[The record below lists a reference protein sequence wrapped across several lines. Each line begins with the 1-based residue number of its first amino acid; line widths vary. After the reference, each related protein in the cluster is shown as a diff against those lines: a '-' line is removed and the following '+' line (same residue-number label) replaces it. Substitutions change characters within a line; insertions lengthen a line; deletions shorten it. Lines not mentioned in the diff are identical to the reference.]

1 LNQPSS
7 VQSREFFLLDPDNE
21 PFVTGASSRLP
32 IGGRGCILL
41 FMSIFV
47 LAGLLIAGD
56 IARQWLH
63 FAMLSTDY
71 AETQGQVIGRRIE
84 SDEGATYY
92 VTYRFVAGDRTHA
105 VEEVVEKTTYH
116 SVEEGQSLT
125 VRYARR
131 SPTIATI
138 EPGRIG
144 GLLALTGFCL
154 VWNGLVFAISWLL
167 AREVH
172 KRRRLA
178 SNGQRISGEIVHCS
192 SHLDSDGDFVLDAR
206 FRFRSPQAWV
216 WIEGKGSQL
225 RKDLKGEPLPPPG
238 TPVHVLY
245 LDDKRYMML

>member
-1 LNQPSS
+1 MNR
-7 VQSREFFLLDPDNE
+7 QSHKPFLLDPDNE
-21 PFVTGASSRLP
+21 LFAIGASPKLP
-32 IGGRGCILL
+32 VGGRGCILL

-56 IARQWLH
+56 LARRWVH
-63 FAMLSTDY
+63 VVMLSTGY
-71 AETQGQVIGRRIE
+71 AETRGQVVSRRIE

-92 VTYRFVAGDRTHA
+92 VTYHFVAGDQAYT

-125 VRYARR
+125 VRYARH

-154 VWNGLVFAISWLL
+154 VWNGIVLTISWLL
-167 AREVH
+167 VREVR

-178 SNGQRISGEIVHCS
+178 RNGQWLSGEIARCT
-192 SHLDSDGDFVLDAR
+192 SHLDSDGDFVLDVT
-206 FRFRSPQAWV
+206 FRFRSPQTGM
-216 WIEGKGSQL
+216 WIEAKDSQL